1 MGVFETFFGLPLH
14 PLLVHAAVV
23 FIPLLVVGAL
33 VYALIPRWRPR
44 IEWAVVLLAV
54 IAPLS
59 ALFSKLSGDAF
70 RARIARRNLAS
81 PAILDKIDVHRHYGT
96 ITLYVTLALG
106 VVVLVATLGPRLVP
120 NLVPVLWQRPATAVP
135 LIVVTIGLA
144 VVSSYYVFR
153 TGDSAAHLV
162 WQGY

>member
-14 PLLVHAAVV
+14 PLLIHTAVI

-33 VYALIPRWRPR
+33 VYALVPRVRSR
-44 IEWAVVLLAV
+44 IDWAVVLLAV

-70 RARIARRNLAS
+70 RARIARRHLAS
-81 PAILDKIDVHRHYGT
+81 AEILDNIDVHRHFGT
-96 ITLYVTLALG
+96 ITLYVTIALG
-106 VVVLVATLGPRLVP
+106 LVALLATLGPRFVP
-120 NLVPVLWQRPATAVP
+120 TLWGSPAIAVP
-135 LIVVTIGLA
+135 LVVVTIGLA
-144 VVSSYYVFR
+144 AVTAYYVFR
-153 TGDSAAHLV
+153 TGDSAAHIV